1 MQCEFLHNLTTKQY
15 PFHYSEKLFRTTRK
29 FLVGAL
35 STAVLNP
42 NMSIV
47 HWKSFWWIKEPTLVP
62 TLCFS
67 LSICIL
73 WFFYFVFWWTVEF
86 QLCVLIFSFCISF
99 LFTFPR
105 CRTVELR
112 GNQNSI
118 ILPHFIFCQWTFLFS
133 IICQKNEANL
143 HIPVYKKKKTVN
155 SPKSLCLLKLRQTP
169 NLK

>member
-1 MQCEFLHNLTTKQY
+1 MQCDFLHNLTTKQN
-15 PFHYSEKLFRTTRK
+15 HSVKLFRTTRK
-29 FLVGAL
+29 CLVGAL

-42 NMSIV
+42 STNIV
-47 HWKSFWWIKEPTLVP
+47 HWKAFWWIKEPSLVP

-105 CRTVELR
+105 YRTVELR

-118 ILPHFIFCQWTFLFS
+118 ILPHFIFCQCTFLFS
-133 IICQKNEANL
+133 IICQKK
-143 HIPVYKKKKTVN
+143 IKQIYTFRFTRKKRVN